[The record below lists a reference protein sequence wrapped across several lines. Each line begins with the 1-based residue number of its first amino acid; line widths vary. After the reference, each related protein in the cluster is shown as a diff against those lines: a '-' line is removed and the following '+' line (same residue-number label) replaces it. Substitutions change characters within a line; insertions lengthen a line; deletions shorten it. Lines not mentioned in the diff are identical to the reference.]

1 MTEIEELKRRLAET
15 ENENK
20 KLKSDCSQLKSNC
33 SQLQTDKIILEEKVD
48 YLTRKLYGNKS
59 EKIKK
64 DDTPDLFNEAEMGIR
79 ENKSEPE
86 PETVEIKYTRRKG
99 KSGRKSISDKLPRKE
114 ITIDIP
120 EEEKMCACGAMMEK
134 IGEETSEKLKIVPMQ
149 IEVEKTIRPKYA
161 CKCCEGVKSEGV
173 HPAIKIADVPHSILP
188 KTIATAS
195 LLAYILINKFCD
207 ALPFYRQE
215 KIFTRLG
222 INIKRANMCNWTI
235 RAFENSKVLEKL
247 MIKYLQSSFLI
258 GIDETTVQVLNEP
271 GKSPESKSYM
281 WVFRGGTK
289 ENPVIIFHYDP
300 SRSGDV
306 PYEYLNGYKGRIQTD
321 GYGGYNKISSDPDI
335 IRVGCWAHARRK
347 FFDAI
352 ESMKNLKYDESES
365 LACKVMDLIG
375 ILYDKEKYARENN
388 LSREKIKELRNKD
401 SSPILDSIKNLL
413 VGNVDKVLPKS
424 KLGIAINYTLSE
436 WENLILYIYDGL
448 IPIDNNLVENAIRP
462 FVIGRKNWLFY
473 DSQEGARASAF
484 FYSLIETAKANGLE
498 PFSYLNYIFEEL
510 PKCDNESDFGK
521 LLPMFIDRKK
531 IQNYTMPK

>member
-1 MTEIEELKRRLAET
+1 MTEIEELKKCLTETKAE
-15 ENENK
+15 NR
-20 KLKSDCSQLKSNC
+20 QLK
-33 SQLQTDKIILEEKVD
+33 TDKIILEEKVD
-48 YLTRKLYGNKS
+48 YLTRKLYGSKS

-64 DDTPDLFNEAEMGIR
+64 DDTPDLFNEAEMGVK

-86 PETVEIKYTRRKG
+86 PETVEIKYTRKKG
-99 KSGRKSISDKLPRKE
+99 KSGRKPISDKLPRKE

-120 EEEKMCACGAMMEK
+120 EEEKMCVCGAKMDK

-161 CKCCEGVKSEGV
+161 CKCCEGVKSEGI
-173 HPAIKIADVPHSILP
+173 HPTVKIANVPPSILP

-195 LLAYILINKFCD
+195 LLTYILINKFCD
-207 ALPFYRQE
+207 GLPFYRQE

-235 RAFENSKVLEKL
+235 KAFENSKVLEKL

-289 ENPVIIFHYDP
+289 ENPVVIFHYDP

-306 PYEYLNGYKGRIQTD
+306 PYEYLKNYKGRIQTD

-335 IRVGCWAHARRK
+335 IRIGCWAHARRK

-352 ESMKNLKYDESES
+352 ESLKGLKYDESES
-365 LACKVMDLIG
+365 LACKIMELIN
-375 ILYDKEKYARENN
+375 ILYDIERQTKDNN
-388 LSREKIKELRNKD
+388 LSREKIRELRNKD
-401 SSPILDSIKNLL
+401 SIPILDNIKKLL
-413 VGNVDKVLPKS
+413 VENVDKVLPKS
-424 KLGIAINYTLSE
+424 KLGIALNYTLSE
-436 WENLILYIYDGL
+436 WNNLVCYISDGL

-473 DSQEGARASAF
+473 DSQDGAKASAF
-484 FYSLIETAKANGLE
+484 FYSLIETAKANNLE

-510 PKCDNESDFGK
+510 PKCDNELDIGK
-521 LLPMFIDRKK
+521 LLPMFIDRGK
-531 IQNYTMPK
+531 IQNYTIPK